1 MSVRFHHSEYL
12 DVTHAKGHE
21 ALFHHDGPVW
31 KILPRINAHV
41 KAMLAM
47 HGSQNHG
54 TIRGQAYIGDNV
66 YIGKGTV
73 ISHGVSIVGPTWIG
87 ENCYLAPGCYVREN
101 TVMCNNV
108 IAGNASEFKNCVL
121 FEYAEIPHWNYVGD
135 SIMGYKAHLGAGVI
149 LSNYRLDHGRIP
161 VLDPGQP
168 GTKIETGLEKFGAS
182 VGDNVDIGSNAVIS
196 PGSLIGRGSMIYPLT
211 HWCGVLPQKSIL
223 KLRQQTSLVE
233 RRGDH

>member
-12 DVTHAKGHE
+12 DTSHAAGHE
-21 ALFHHDGPVW
+21 ALFDHAGPVW
-31 KILPRINAHV
+31 EILPKINGHV
-41 KAMLAM
+41 KALLAQ

-54 TIRGQAYIGDNV
+54 TMRGQAYIGDNV

-101 TVMCNNV
+101 TIMGNNV

-121 FEYAEIPHWNYVGD
+121 FDFAEIPHWNYVGD
-135 SIMGYKAHLGAGVI
+135 SILGYKAHLGAGVI

-161 VLDPGQP
+161 LLDPDRP
-168 GTKIETGLEKFGAS
+168 GTKIETGLEKFGAII
-182 VGDNVDIGSNAVIS
+182 GDYVDIGSNAVIS
-196 PGSLIGRGSMIYPLT
+196 PGSIIGRHSMIYPLT
-211 HWCGVLPQKSIL
+211 HWCGVLPARSIL
-223 KLRQQTSLVE
+223 KLRQQTQLVE
-233 RRGDH
+233 RRE